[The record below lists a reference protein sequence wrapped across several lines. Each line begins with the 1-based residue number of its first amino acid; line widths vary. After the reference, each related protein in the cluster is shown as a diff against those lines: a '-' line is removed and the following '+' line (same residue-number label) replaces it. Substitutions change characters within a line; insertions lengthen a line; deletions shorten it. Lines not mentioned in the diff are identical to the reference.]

1 LTHPADTRKLTAMT
15 DPRMQP
21 WFGQHAG
28 ARYRCRVCRRFVR
41 ATDRGVCPSCGMPPP
56 SFASVAPP
64 AAAPAAW
71 PRWLGRAVVICLNI
85 LALAAFLYVTLH

>member
-1 LTHPADTRKLTAMT
+1 MS
-15 DPRMQP
+15 DPRMMP

-56 SFASVAPP
+56 SFASVAQPGDRIDP
-64 AAAPAAW
+64 AVLRRRLWWSAAVG
-71 PRWLGRAVVICLNI
+71 LEL
-85 LALAAFLYVTLH
+85 LALAALVYAALP

>member
-1 LTHPADTRKLTAMT
+1 MS
-15 DPRMQP
+15 DPRMMP

-56 SFASVAPP
+56 DFVSVAPSARGP
-64 AAAPAAW
+64 EPTV
-71 PRWLGRAVVICLNI
+71 PRRWLRWSAVI
-85 LALAAFLYVTLH
+85 LLEIIVLAALIYKSLP

>member
-1 LTHPADTRKLTAMT
+1 MS
-15 DPRMQP
+15 DPRMMP

-56 SFASVAPP
+56 DFVSVAPTV
-64 AAAPAAW
+64 
-71 PRWLGRAVVICLNI
+71 PRSEPTVLRRGLQWTAVILLEVIV
-85 LALAAFLYVTLH
+85 LAALIYASLP